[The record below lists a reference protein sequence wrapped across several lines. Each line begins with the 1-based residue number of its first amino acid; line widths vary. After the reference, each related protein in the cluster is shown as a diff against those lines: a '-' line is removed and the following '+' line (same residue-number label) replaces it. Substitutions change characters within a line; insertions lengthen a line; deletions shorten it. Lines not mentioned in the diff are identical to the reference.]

1 MDWQDSYIVSL
12 YNFKDDLNRGKYRSV
27 GACNLIELVIKVL
40 KSVMKGPTS
49 QRVEI
54 DQIYV
59 YDVTANA
66 ISYWDSTV
74 Y

>member
-1 MDWQDSYIVSL
+1 M
-12 YNFKDDLNRGKYRSV
+12 

-40 KSVMKGPTS
+40 KSVMKGPIS

-59 YDVTANA
+59 DVTTDA

>member
-1 MDWQDSYIVSL
+1 M
-12 YNFKDDLNRGKYRSV
+12 

-40 KSVMKGPTS
+40 KRVIKGPTS
-49 QRVEI
+49 QRVER

-59 YDVTANA
+59 YDVTADP